1 MRLGRGEEGGESR
14 ECTGAHIDARKRLDL
29 PFSMPIH
36 PFSPAHTC
44 RPPLFRPPCPLL
56 LCPPAAL
63 FPPERPPFPSA
74 PYCQEIFVTESRVV
88 SLGEQA
94 TPKVSRLSGP
104 AAPSIRATIIGQLK
118 PGESV
123 RVTCHPII
131 IRCPRGGSTTYPRDR
146 AWVAVTTN
154 SGNTVARGGG
164 VRARERAK
172 GSGREARGRDWSRAW
187 LEEEGK
193 ARGKEGSRIAK
204 REERLRRGGPK
215 GERER
220 KGGRGREG
228 G

>member
-1 MRLGRGEEGGESR
+1 MAREFANVRAHTSTRESASIFPSRYPYTPCHPRTHVVPRSLG
-14 ECTGAHIDARKRLDL
+14 H
-29 PFSMPIH
+29 
-36 PFSPAHTC
+36 PAHC
-44 RPPLFRPPCPLL
+44 SRVPPLFSPPR
-56 LCPPAAL
+56 AT
-63 FPPERPPFPSA
+63 PFSSA

-154 SGNTVARGGG
+154 SGNTGARGGG
-164 VRARERAK
+164 VRARGRAK
-172 GSGREARGRDWSRAW
+172 GSSREARGRDWSKAW
-187 LEEEGK
+187 LEVRAGWE
-193 ARGKEGSRIAK
+193 
-204 REERLRRGGPK
+204 
-215 GERER
+215 GERRVGSQNGR
-220 KGGRGREG
+220 KGFVAEG
-228 G
+228 

>member
-1 MRLGRGEEGGESR
+1 MARVANVRARTHRRAKAPRSSLLD
-14 ECTGAHIDARKRLDL
+14 AHTPLLTRAHM
-29 PFSMPIH
+29 S
-36 PFSPAHTC
+36 SPALSVTLPTAPVPSR
-44 RPPLFRPPCPLL
+44 RPLSPPS
-56 LCPPAAL
+56 AT
-63 FPPERPPFPSA
+63 PFPSA

-146 AWVAVTTN
+146 ARVAVTTN

-172 GSGREARGRDWSRAW
+172 GQRQG
-187 LEEEGK
+187 
-193 ARGKEGSRIAK
+193 
-204 REERLRRGGPK
+204 

-220 KGGRGREG
+220 LVESMAGGGGQGEREG
-228 G
+228 GELDRGAGGKASPRRAKRRA